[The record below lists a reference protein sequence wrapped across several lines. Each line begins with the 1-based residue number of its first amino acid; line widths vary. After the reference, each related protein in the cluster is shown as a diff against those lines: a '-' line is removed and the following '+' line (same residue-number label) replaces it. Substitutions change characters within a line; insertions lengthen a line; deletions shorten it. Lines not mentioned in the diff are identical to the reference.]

1 MNKYHCRILLLLL
14 VSVAVTPCL
23 ATAQSVVLN
32 NTQDQNYKQKDINLA
47 DFKYKADY
55 QNEKQLTGPI
65 TKKPGWALLS
75 SAIIPGAGQAANG
88 KWLRAGAY
96 LLAEALLFTVHFKNM
111 NDARREER
119 RYEQFAEENWS
130 VVTYA
135 KWLDNYHQQNGITGS
150 NELNELRQQVQGV
163 DPSYDHETDWGVV
176 DLELLRAV
184 ERNTPFVYPDGS
196 RSNNFSHTLPA
207 YGSQQY
213 FELISKYFQYGPGWR
228 DFGTNRDGEPLD
240 NPYRLSWD
248 GTDMSNNFLRG
259 SALAESFNNN
269 YRTAGNMLS
278 LLVLN
283 HIVSAFDA
291 FLTVKIKNNRLKAET
306 NLLRPEMFSL
316 KYRF

>member
-1 MNKYHCRILLLLL
+1 MNKYHYRILLLLF
-14 VSVAVTPCL
+14 VSVAVAPCL

-32 NTQDQNYKQKDINLA
+32 NTQDQNYIQKDITLA
-47 DFKYKADY
+47 DFKFRADY
-55 QNEKQLTGPI
+55 KNEKQLTGPI

-119 RYEQFAEENWS
+119 QYEQFAEENWS

-135 KWLDNYHQQNGITGS
+135 KWLDNYYQQNGIAGS
-150 NELNELRQQVQGV
+150 TELNELRQQVQGIE
-163 DPSYDHETDWGVV
+163 PSYDHETDWEVV
-176 DLELLRAV
+176 DLELLREV

-228 DFGTNRDGEPLD
+228 DFGTDRDG
-240 NPYRLSWD
+240 
-248 GTDMSNNFLRG
+248 
-259 SALAESFNNN
+259 
-269 YRTAGNMLS
+269 AGQS
-278 LLVLN
+278 LPTKLGRHRHV
-283 HIVSAFDA
+283 
-291 FLTVKIKNNRLKAET
+291 EQ
-306 NLLRPEMFSL
+306 FSPGVCL
-316 KYRF
+316 G